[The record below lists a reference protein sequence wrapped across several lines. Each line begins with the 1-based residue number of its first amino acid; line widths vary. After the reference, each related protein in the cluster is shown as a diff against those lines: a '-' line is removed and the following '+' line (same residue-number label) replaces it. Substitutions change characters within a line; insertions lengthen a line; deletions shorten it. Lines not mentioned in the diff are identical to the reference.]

1 MATIPENMYL
11 DYIQKTALGL
21 RGADKP
27 PVTLDDWSQHRV
39 QLRANLEKSWGE
51 FPAEKTPLQARTVGQ
66 IQRDGYRLE
75 KIVFQTWPGLTM
87 TAHAYIPDGEGP
99 FPAVLCVHGHW
110 RPGKQEPRVQARSIG
125 LARLGFVVLAVDAFG
140 AGERGLEKALGEYHG
155 EMVASTLWPSGQSLA
170 GIQVYENIRAVDY
183 LQSRSEVIDNRIG
196 ITGTSGGGNQTM
208 YAGAYEERFACV
220 VPVCSVG
227 TYQAYLGAACCM
239 CEMVPSAMT
248 YTEEWG
254 VLGLVAP
261 RGLMVINATRDAFQF
276 SVGEARKSIAQTSK
290 VFRLYDKANHVRHV
304 VVDSEHDYNQ
314 PMREAMYGWMTLHLK
329 EEGNGDPIAEPELT
343 TEDPELIR
351 CYPGDS
357 RPDDFVTVPQ
367 FAASR
372 ARAITSTNG
381 PPLHKM
387 HWEAER
393 LWRGDGFEQLFHTS
407 LGPTAGRR
415 TIPDPDSPGE
425 FLLEV
430 EAGISLPVRQI
441 KAGKRTRQRVILLDL
456 DTGTRAAES
465 ELGKK
470 IVQQQIELVTIDLR
484 ATGVTAPAGD
494 AISRTLDHNSAQ
506 WGLWVGQPLLVQWVR
521 DLRSLLDSL
530 EEAKVETCLVGTGP
544 AGVVAA
550 AAAIADRRVDRVAAL
565 DSPLSLVSGTPYAK
579 GRVGILVPGML
590 HRIGDIAQLFSLCAP
605 RPLLVAGGLAGSGQE
620 LTPAE
625 LAKVLD
631 YPREAYKIAAGPG
644 KLSIAQESGSAT
656 VLPWLA
662 SKG

>member
-1 MATIPENMYL
+1 MAEIPENMYL
-11 DYIQKTALGL
+11 DYIKKTALAL
-21 RGADKP
+21 RAADQP
-27 PVTLDDWSQHRV
+27 PATLDEWTRRRG
-39 QLRANLEKSWGE
+39 QLRRKLGESLGE
-51 FPAEKTPLQARTVGQ
+51 FPVDKAPLKARTVGELK
-66 IQRDGYRLE
+66 RDGYRLE

-87 TAHAYIPDGEGP
+87 TANAYVPDGQGP

-110 RPGKQEPRVQARSIG
+110 RPAKQEPRVQARSIG
-125 LARLGFVVLAVDAFG
+125 LAKLGFFVLAVDAFG

-170 GIQVYENIRAVDY
+170 GIQVYENIRSVDY
-183 LQSRSEVIDNRIG
+183 LQSRSEVIDDQIG

-208 YAGAYEERFACV
+208 YAGAYEERFGCV

-276 SVGEARKSIAQTSK
+276 SVGEAKKSIAQTSK
-290 VFRLYDKANHVRHV
+290 VFQLYDKPSHVRHV
-304 VVDSEHDYNQ
+304 VIDSGHDYNQ

-329 EEGNGDPIAEPELT
+329 GEGNGDPITEPELT

-372 ARAITSTNG
+372 ARAITLTNG

-407 LGPTAGRR
+407 LGTATGSRELSV
-415 TIPDPDSPGE
+415 TDQPGE
-425 FLLEV
+425 FLLET
-430 EAGISLPVRQI
+430 EAGITLPVRSQQE
-441 KAGKRTRQRVILLDL
+441 ARRVRQRVILLDL
-456 DTGTRAAES
+456 DAGAAAAES
-465 ELGKK
+465 ELAKK
-470 IVQQQIELVTIDLR
+470 LVDAGIQVITIDLR
-484 ATGVTAPAGD
+484 ATGVTAPPGD

-506 WGLWVGQPLLVQWVR
+506 WGLWIGQPLLVQWIR
-521 DLRSLLDSL
+521 DLRSLLDAL
-530 EEAKVETCLVGTGP
+530 GGEKIETSVVGNGA
-544 AGVVAA
+544 AGVVAVC
-550 AAAIADRRVDRVAAL
+550 AAIADSRVSRVAAL
-565 DSPLSLVSGTPYAK
+565 ESPLSLVSDAPYTK
-579 GRVGILVPGML
+579 GRVGILIPGML
-590 HRIGDIAQLFSLCAP
+590 HRIGDIAQLLALCAP
-605 RPLLVAGGLAGSGQE
+605 RPLLVAGGAAGNGE
-620 LTPAE
+620 KLKPAE
-625 LAKVLD
+625 LERLLD
-631 YPREAYKIAAGPG
+631 YTQEAYKIAAGPG
-644 KLSIAQESGSAT
+644 KLSIEQASSST
-656 VLPWLA
+656 NVTSWLTR
-662 SKG
+662 KG

>member
-1 MATIPENMYL
+1 MAKIPENMYL
-11 DYIQKTALGL
+11 DYIKKTALAL
-21 RGADKP
+21 RAADQP
-27 PVTLDDWSQHRV
+27 PITLDDWSHRRG
-39 QLRANLEKSWGE
+39 QLRRKLGESLGE
-51 FPAEKTPLQARTVGQ
+51 FPAEKAPLRARTVGQ
-66 IQRDGYRLE
+66 IKRDGYRLE

-87 TAHAYIPDGEGP
+87 TANAYIPDGQGP

-110 RPGKQEPRVQARSIG
+110 QPAKQEPRVQARSIG
-125 LARLGFVVLAVDAFG
+125 LAKLGFVVLAVDAFG

-183 LQSRSEVIDNRIG
+183 LQSRSEVIDDRIG

-276 SVGEARKSIAQTSK
+276 SVGEAKKSIAQTST
-290 VFRLYDKANHVRHV
+290 VFQLYDKASHLRHV
-304 VVDSEHDYNQ
+304 VIDSGHDYNQ

-329 EEGNGDPIAEPELT
+329 GKGNGDPIAEPELT
-343 TEDPELIR
+343 TVDPELIR

-393 LWRGDGFEQLFHTS
+393 LWRGDGFKQLFHTS
-407 LGPTAGRR
+407 LGTATGSGE
-415 TIPDPDSPGE
+415 ISDSDPPGE
-425 FLLEV
+425 FLLET
-430 EAGISLPVRQI
+430 EAGITLPVRSHQ
-441 KAGKRTRQRVILLDL
+441 AVRRVRQCVILLDL
-456 DTGTRAAES
+456 EAGAAAAES
-465 ELGKK
+465 ELAKD
-470 IVQQQIELVTIDLR
+470 LVDAQVRLITISLR
-484 ATGVTAPAGD
+484 ATGVTAPPGD

-521 DLRSLLDSL
+521 DVRSLLDSL
-530 EEAKVETCLVGTGP
+530 GEAKVETSLVGTGA

-565 DSPLSLVSGTPYAK
+565 DSPLSLVSDTPYAK

-590 HRIGDIAQLFSLCAP
+590 DRIGDIAQLLSLCAP
-605 RPLLVAGGLAGSGQE
+605 RPLLVAGGMAGSGQKLTAKE
-620 LTPAE
+620 LEE
-625 LAKVLD
+625 LLD

-656 VLPWLA
+656 VLRWLA

>member
-1 MATIPENMYL
+1 MAKIPENMYL
-11 DYIQKTALGL
+11 DFIKQRALAM
-21 RGADKP
+21 RGADQP
-27 PVTLDDWSQHRV
+27 PVSLDDWQERSGELRR
-39 QLRANLEKSWGE
+39 QLERSWGGL
-51 FPAEKTPLQARTVGQ
+51 PKKDAPLRARTVGQ
-66 IQRDGYRLE
+66 LDREGYRLE
-75 KIVFQTWPGLTM
+75 KIVYQTWPGLTM
-87 TAHAYIPDGEGP
+87 TANAYVPDGEGP

-110 RPGKQEPRVQARSIG
+110 RPAKQEPRVQSRCIG
-125 LARLGFVVLAVDAFG
+125 LAKLGFFVLAVDAFG
-140 AGERGLEKALGEYHG
+140 AGERGLGKALGEYHG
-155 EMVASTLWPSGQSLA
+155 EMVASTLWPSGRALS
-170 GIQVYENIRAVDY
+170 GIQVYENMRSVDY
-183 LQSRSEVIDNRIG
+183 LQSRSEVVNDQIG

-208 YAGAYEERFACV
+208 YAGAYDERFRCV

-276 SVGEARKSIAQTSK
+276 SVGEAKKSIAQTEK
-290 VFRLYDKANHVRHV
+290 VFGLYKKPNNVRHV
-304 VVDSEHDYNQ
+304 VIDSGHDYNQ

-329 EEGNGDPIAEPELT
+329 GKGNGDPIAEPELT

-367 FAASR
+367 FAAQQ
-372 ARAITSTNG
+372 ARAITRSNG
-381 PPLHKM
+381 LPRHKM
-387 HWEAER
+387 HWEAEK
-393 LWRGDGFEQLFHTS
+393 LWRGDAFGEVFKSSLTPLPAKPELVPTGEPGGFQLET
-407 LGPTAGRR
+407 
-415 TIPDPDSPGE
+415 
-425 FLLEV
+425 
-430 EAGISLPVRQI
+430 EAGITLPVRSHQ
-441 KAGKRTRQRVILLDL
+441 AVRRVRQCVILLDL
-456 DTGTRAAES
+456 ETGAAAAES
-465 ELGKK
+465 ELAKD
-470 IVQQQIELVTIDLR
+470 LVDAQVRLITISLR
-484 ATGVTAPAGD
+484 ATGVTAPPGD

-530 EEAKVETCLVGTGP
+530 EEAKVETSLVGTGA

-565 DSPLSLVSGTPYAK
+565 DSPLSLVSDTPYAK

-590 HRIGDIAQLFSLCAP
+590 SRIGDIAQLLALCAP
-605 RPLLVAGGLAGSGQE
+605 RPLLVAGGMAGNGQK

-625 LAKVLD
+625 LEKVLD
-631 YPREAYKIAAGPG
+631 YPREAYKIADGPG
-644 KLSIAQESGSAT
+644 KLSISQESDSAT
-656 VLPWLA
+656 VLRWLA